1 MPTDDER
8 AHERETSNFQTFREC
23 LSDATIRRLAIQPSK
38 PKKNNHKKNKLGRK
52 NAIKPVASQPKRQH
66 GEDGEE
72 AESEVNN
79 DAEDLADFT
88 DYLASEIFPSLPPDL
103 RLLSH
108 AAIKEN
114 AALKDHY
121 TDPLPTPV
129 TEALLA
135 PLPPS
140 VPDSLTSYNVV
151 SSNSDITNFLA
162 PVLSAYCAAVTAP
175 PPIWISTRTTHCE
188 LCLRDWIPLT
198 YHHLIPRAVQAK
210 ALKRGWHTED
220 VLNSVAWLC
229 RACHSFV
236 HGVAGNEELAREWYT
251 VELLAG
257 RMDVQKWVKWVGKVR
272 WKSR

>member
-1 MPTDDER
+1 MPTDDDR
-8 AHERETSNFQTFREC
+8 AHEREKSNFQTFREC
-23 LSDATIRRLAIQPSK
+23 LSDATIRKLAIQPTK
-38 PKKNNHKKNKLGRK
+38 PKKSNKKNKLGRK
-52 NAIKPVASQPKRQH
+52 NAIKPVVTQPKSQH
-66 GEDGEE
+66 GEEGEQDT
-72 AESEVNN
+72 NN

-88 DYLASEIFPSLPPDL
+88 DYLASEIFSSLPPDL

-108 AAIKEN
+108 AAVKEDV
-114 AALKDHY
+114 ALKERY
-121 TDPLPTPV
+121 TDPLPNHIV
-129 TEALLA
+129 EALIA

-151 SSNSDITNFLA
+151 PSSSDVANFLA
-162 PVLSAYCAAVTAP
+162 PTLSAYCAAVTAP
-175 PPIWISTRTTHCE
+175 PPIWISTRTTYCE

-198 YHHLIPRAVQAK
+198 YHHLIPRAVHAK

-251 VELLAG
+251 VDLLAE
-257 RMDVQKWVKWVGKVR
+257 RDDVQKWVRWVGRVR